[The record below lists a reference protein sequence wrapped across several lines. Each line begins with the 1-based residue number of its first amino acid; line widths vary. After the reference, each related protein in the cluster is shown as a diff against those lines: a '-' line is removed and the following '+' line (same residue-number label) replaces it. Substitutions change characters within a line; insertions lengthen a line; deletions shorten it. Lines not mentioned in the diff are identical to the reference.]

1 MSRIIATSAMAPALG
16 PPLTEAEG
24 KAKAL
29 IRASGAERAA
39 QRKAHFI
46 SAHLIQSLTLAVH
59 TPLTCSQVQLQA
71 LKGHDES

>member
-46 SAHLIQSLTLAVH
+46 SAHLIQSSTLAVH
-59 TPLTCSQVQLQA
+59 TPFCSQVQLQA